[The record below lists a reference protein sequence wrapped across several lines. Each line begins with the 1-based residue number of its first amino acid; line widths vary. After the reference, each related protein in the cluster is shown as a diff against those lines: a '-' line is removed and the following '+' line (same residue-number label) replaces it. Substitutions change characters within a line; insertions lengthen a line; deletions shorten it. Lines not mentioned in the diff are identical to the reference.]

1 MGVRRKIA
9 CIEEYVV
16 SMEETALEEAVAVTE
31 AEEPVAEQ
39 ETVVSNDVNEV
50 TAEIVEEPVE
60 ETVEEVAEEPAE
72 VAEETAEET
81 TAPEDV
87 AFVAEE
93 LPEVTVEEP
102 KKERAPAKAFDYK
115 IVTADEI
122 TQDRYNE
129 LKNCAMQYK
138 KLKSRISKKFD
149 SINSGRTQFVKFGL
163 AGKTLKVYVNLKL
176 EDTDPKFHCKDQSF
190 KKPYVQVPVLIR
202 VKSGRAVKYAKRL
215 IAQSAE
221 YCELKPNKKYLPKD
235 YILEVEEMYNA
246 GLTNGEALEN
256 EAAATEEE

>member
-1 MGVRRKIA
+1 MGIRRKIA

-16 SMEETALEEAVAVTE
+16 SLEEAVLEEEAVAVTE
-31 AEEPVAEQ
+31 AEPAAE
-39 ETVVSNDVNEV
+39 ETVGENDVTEV
-50 TAEIVEEPVE
+50 TAEIVEAPVE
-60 ETVEEVAEEPAE
+60 EQAEEVTEETAEEPAE
-72 VAEETAEET
+72 EPAEETPVDEI
-81 TAPEDV
+81 
-87 AFVAEE
+87 AFVPEEE
-93 LPEVTVEEP
+93 LPEVPAEEP
-102 KKERAPAKAFDYK
+102 KKERAPAKAFDFK

-235 YILEVEEMYNA
+235 YIQEVEDMYNA
-246 GLTNGEALEN
+246 GLENGEAQEV
-256 EAAATEEE
+256 AATEEE

>member
-1 MGVRRKIA
+1 MGIRRKIA
-9 CIEEYVV
+9 CIEEYIV
-16 SMEETALEEAVAVTE
+16 SLEETAAEAVAVTE
-31 AEEPVAEQ
+31 AEEPIVA
-39 ETVVSNDVNEV
+39 VVTEEPVVEV
-50 TAEIVEEPVE
+50 AVDEVAFEPVE
-60 ETVEEVAEEPAE
+60 EVVEPVVAE
-72 VAEETAEET
+72 V
-81 TAPEDV
+81 
-87 AFVAEE
+87 
-93 LPEVTVEEP
+93 
-102 KKERAPAKAFDYK
+102 KKPRAPAKAFDFK
-115 IVTADEI
+115 IATADEI

-176 EDTDPKFHCKDQSF
+176 EDTDPKFHCRDQSF
-190 KKPYVQVPVLIR
+190 KKPYIQVPVLIR

-235 YILEVEEMYNA
+235 YVLEVEERYKA
-246 GLTNGEALEN
+246 GLEKAANAEV
-256 EAAATEEE
+256 AATQTEE

>member
-1 MGVRRKIA
+1 MGIRRKIA

-16 SMEETALEEAVAVTE
+16 SLEEAVLEEEAVAVTE
-31 AEEPVAEQ
+31 SEPAAE
-39 ETVVSNDVNEV
+39 ETVVENDVTEV
-50 TAEIVEEPVE
+50 TAEIVEAPVE
-60 ETVEEVAEEPAE
+60 EQAEEVTEETAEDPAEEPAE
-72 VAEETAEET
+72 ETPVDEI
-81 TAPEDV
+81 
-87 AFVAEE
+87 AFVPEEE
-93 LPEVTVEEP
+93 LPEVPAEEP
-102 KKERAPAKAFDYK
+102 KKERAPAKAFDFK

-235 YILEVEEMYNA
+235 YIQEVEDMYNA
-246 GLTNGEALEN
+246 GLENGEAQEV
-256 EAAATEEE
+256 AATEEE

>member
-1 MGVRRKIA
+1 MRTYQGKYVNEADIATNGFFASVCEEGFDVDSRLVSVALSDERRYYPEAEDYDDAQGEI
-9 CIEEYVV
+9 
-16 SMEETALEEAVAVTE
+16 AVAE
-31 AEEPVAEQ
+31 APVVGLKYIPSPTFAQ
-39 ETVVSNDVNEV
+39 KM
-50 TAEIVEEPVE
+50 
-60 ETVEEVAEEPAE
+60 
-72 VAEETAEET
+72 
-81 TAPEDV
+81 
-87 AFVAEE
+87 
-93 LPEVTVEEP
+93 L
-102 KKERAPAKAFDYK
+102 R
-115 IVTADEI
+115 ADEVI
-122 TQDRYNE
+122 QDRYDE
-129 LKNCAMQYK
+129 LKNYALRFK

>member
-1 MGVRRKIA
+1 MGIRRKIA

-16 SMEETALEEAVAVTE
+16 SLEEAVLEEEAVAVTE
-31 AEEPVAEQ
+31 AEPAAE
-39 ETVVSNDVNEV
+39 ETVVENDVTEV
-50 TAEIVEEPVE
+50 TAEIVEAPVE
-60 ETVEEVAEEPAE
+60 EQAEEVTEETAEDPAEEPAE
-72 VAEETAEET
+72 ETPVDEI
-81 TAPEDV
+81 
-87 AFVAEE
+87 AFVPEEE
-93 LPEVTVEEP
+93 LPEVPAEEP
-102 KKERAPAKAFDYK
+102 KKERAPAKAFDFK

-235 YILEVEEMYNA
+235 YIQEVEDMYNA
-246 GLTNGEALEN
+246 GLENGEAQEV
-256 EAAATEEE
+256 AATEEE

>member
-1 MGVRRKIA
+1 MGIRRKIA

-16 SMEETALEEAVAVTE
+16 SLEEAVLEEEAVAVTE
-31 AEEPVAEQ
+31 AEPAAE
-39 ETVVSNDVNEV
+39 ETVVENDVTEV
-50 TAEIVEEPVE
+50 TAEIVEAPVE
-60 ETVEEVAEEPAE
+60 EQAEEVTEETAEEPAE
-72 VAEETAEET
+72 ETPVDEI
-81 TAPEDV
+81 
-87 AFVAEE
+87 AFVPEEE
-93 LPEVTVEEP
+93 LPEVPAEEP
-102 KKERAPAKAFDYK
+102 KKERAPAKAFDFK

-235 YILEVEEMYNA
+235 YIQEVEDMYNA
-246 GLTNGEALEN
+246 GLENGEAQEV
-256 EAAATEEE
+256 AATEEE